1 MYNYI
6 TIHSLASVF
15 IKTALNKD
23 RPQVPKHVQVL
34 ATHSAPG
41 KKGEREK
48 RKHQAEVFIQ

>member
-41 KKGEREK
+41 KKGGQEK